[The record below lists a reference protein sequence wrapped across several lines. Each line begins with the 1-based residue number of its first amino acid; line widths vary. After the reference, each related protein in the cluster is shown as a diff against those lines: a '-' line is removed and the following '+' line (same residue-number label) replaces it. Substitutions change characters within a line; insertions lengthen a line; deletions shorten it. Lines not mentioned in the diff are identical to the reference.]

1 MSVQLATIQIKQ
13 SLANV
18 IAEEA
23 QAKGV
28 SIDEYLENLLGLK
41 GEAQIALSKS
51 YDLDEFRKAMEA
63 FSEGTE
69 HLPASGITY
78 SREDIYFDHD

>member
-1 MSVQLATIQIKQ
+1 MSVRLATIQIKQ

-23 QAKGV
+23 KAKGI
-28 SIDEYLENLLGLK
+28 SIDEYLESLLGLK
-41 GEAQIALSKS
+41 GEAQIALSEGPS
-51 YDLDEFRKAMEA
+51 FDEFKEAMEA

-69 HLPASGITY
+69 HLPASGIAY